1 MARISTRPAART
13 ADPVVVDDGGASAEA
28 RDAWNLA
35 LRVIGGVAGAVPFVI
50 GLIAVVRLDW
60 AQGFDAPP
68 VEVAGMPFTVGV
80 ALATVVG
87 GLFALVAGASWDRE
101 SKLVVGAILVCI
113 GIAVF
118 LAGPTTGR
126 LAVIDRH
133 GWMAVYVGGVLVA
146 VGLLLRPV
154 RHQVVVPTTW

>member
-1 MARISTRPAART
+1 MARISTRPPV
-13 ADPVVVDDGGASAEA
+13 ADDVVYDGPSPEA

-35 LRVIGGVAGAVPFVI
+35 LRVIGGVAGAVPFII

-60 AQGFDAPP
+60 GQGFDAPP

-80 ALATVVG
+80 ALATVVA

-101 SKLVVGAILVCI
+101 SKLVVGAILICL

-118 LAGPTTGR
+118 LAGPSTGR
-126 LAVIDRH
+126 LVVIDRH
-133 GWMAVYVGGVLVA
+133 GWMAVLVGGVLVA

-154 RHQVVVPTTW
+154 RRVVAPTSW